1 MTLLARDI
9 MTKELFSVH
18 PEMPLIEMDQALS
31 ARAISGAPVVENGVL
46 IGIVTRTDI
55 ARKFSSNFASETGQ
69 ASYYWHSD
77 GTLAELIIGAHTDQ
91 SVINN
96 LEGCTVQ
103 DIMTNRV
110 ISVAPDDSVVSVAR
124 LMTGHKIHRILVVDH
139 GQPVGLITSL
149 DLVGV
154 IARQNEQ
161 HNQ

>member
-1 MTLLARDI
+1 MTLQARDI
-9 MTKELFSVH
+9 MTNTLFCVP

-31 ARAISGAPVVENGVL
+31 ARAISGAPVVDNGEL

-55 ARKFSSNFASETGQ
+55 SRKFSSNFANEAGQ

-77 GTLAELIIGAHTDQ
+77 GTLAELFIGAHTDQ
-91 SVINN
+91 SVIES
-96 LEGCTVQ
+96 LEGCTVR

-110 ISVAPDDSVVSVAR
+110 ISVAPDDSIVNVAR
-124 LMTGHKIHRILVVDH
+124 LMAGHKIHRILVVER

-154 IARQNEQ
+154 IARQES
-161 HNQ
+161 